1 MALLEL
7 KDVKYSYKNEY
18 QTVDAVKGISYTFDA
33 GKMYAIVGKSGSGK
47 TTLLSLMA
55 GLDLPTSG
63 EILYEG
69 KPTSKINLNKYR
81 REKVAVVYQNFMLF
95 PLLTLTENVMFP
107 MEQVHVPLSKAKAR
121 AKEMMKKVGL
131 EESQFKRFPAMISG
145 GEKQRVAIARAIGT
159 GAKVILA
166 DEPTGNLDSANGNN
180 IMDILTKLAR
190 EDNYCVIMV
199 THDESFARRADEI
212 LRISDGLL
220 VEDQ

>member
-180 IMDILTKLAR
+180 IMEILTKLAR
-190 EDNYCVIMV
+190 EDDYCVIMV
-199 THDESFARRADEI
+199 THDESFAGRADEI

>member
-69 KPTSKINLNKYR
+69 KPPSKINLNKYR

-180 IMDILTKLAR
+180 IMEILTKLAR

-199 THDESFARRADEI
+199 THDESFAGRADEI

>member
-180 IMDILTKLAR
+180 IMEILTKLAR

>member
-180 IMDILTKLAR
+180 IMEILTKLAR

-199 THDESFARRADEI
+199 THDESFAGRADEI